1 MDAILPASHA
11 WARYGLLLGLLSAAW
26 LSAPRS
32 AHADPEDV
40 SSQTDADYAAVLDQA
55 VEAFDRRDYA
65 RARALFEQAHA
76 LRANAR
82 VLRGLGL
89 SALQLRWFTQAK
101 QELTAALSD
110 TRQPLTPVQREG
122 IAKLLAW
129 METDLATLRLR
140 LKPSNSQISLDGEPA
155 RATDLVLEPGA
166 HQLRVTSQGYEPE
179 TRELELDAGEDRT
192 LSIALVALAVAA
204 PPPPISTAVT
214 PANPRPNEHRSA
226 TQRDPNPPQSSTVL
240 ESWWF
245 WTAVGVLI
253 AGGVATAVALTA
265 KGPEPAYEQ
274 NGLGGVMMPLGRLP

>member
-1 MDAILPASHA
+1 MNACVG
-11 WARYGLLLGLLSAAW
+11 YGFALGLLSAAW
-26 LSAPRS
+26 LTAAPVAR
-32 AHADPEDV
+32 ADPKDV
-40 SSQTDADYAAVLDQA
+40 SPQTDADYAAALDEA

-65 RARALFEQAHA
+65 RARTLFEEAHA

-89 SALQLRWFTQAK
+89 SALQLRRFTQAK

-110 TRQPLTPVQREG
+110 ARQPLTQAQREG
-122 IAKLLAW
+122 VAALLAW

-140 LKPSNSQISLDGEPA
+140 LKPSNSQITLDGEPA
-155 RATDLVLEPGA
+155 RATELVLEPGA
-166 HQLRVTSQGYEPE
+166 HQLRVTSEGYEAQA
-179 TRELELDAGEDRT
+179 RELELNAGEDRT
-192 LSIALVALAVAA
+192 LDIALVALALA

-214 PANPRPNEHRSA
+214 PPDARPKQPRSSM
-226 TQRDPNPPQSSTVL
+226 QRDPNPPQSSTVL
-240 ESWWF
+240 ERWWF